1 LTERPKLLDSNI
13 VDEAIRKILPMLK
26 SWLAPGEAFTTPEQE
41 IIDDLKA
48 VLNPTNIEDGFEI
61 TLGLRDKGWEVDRHL
76 MHIIDQLD
84 VRSVHEK
91 HVRVWAETS
100 GVTGKYK
107 IGDRVKISDHS
118 VATAGVIEDIYP
130 DRAMYVVHG
139 DDQSDRSSWVIEY
152 EKVSDAGSI
161 ATLPD
166 TTEQVPAPDD
176 RSSEAG
182 S

>member
-1 LTERPKLLDSNI
+1 MIPRPQLLDKE
-13 VDEAIRKILPMLK
+13 VVKEAVQKILPSLMSYMTQGNCTMPESEIEEALVEVITGLNFDDGFQLALDLK
-26 SWLAPGEAFTTPEQE
+26 SY
-41 IIDDLKA
+41 
-48 VLNPTNIEDGFEI
+48 
-61 TLGLRDKGWEVDRHL
+61 GWDVDREL
-76 MHIIDQLD
+76 MDLLD
-84 VRSVHEK
+84 GLDIYGVHERW
-91 HVRVWAETS
+91 VRTWVIANN
-100 GVTGKYK
+100 VTAKYK

-152 EKVSDAGSI
+152 EKVSDAGPV
-161 ATLPD
+161 AVLPD
-166 TTEQVPAPDD
+166 TTEQVPAAGD